1 MDSLTS
7 LFPLRQLRGE
17 MKIASSLE
25 HKGRVTKAWVHLT
38 SNLKRRLR
46 DSNMT
51 WKKPAASFGR
61 RVSPVRVLSS
71 PVTENLPT
79 TPCHWQLAHNP
90 PSLATCPQ
98 SPITGNLPAIP
109 RHWQLA
115 RNPQVQL
122 NHLPVKWRW
131 EPLSS
136 DFTPLSLATG
146 CFLTPK
152 LNSLPFQLFHFFGA
166 LLCRKAT
173 TFS

>member
-1 MDSLTS
+1 
-7 LFPLRQLRGE
+7 
-17 MKIASSLE
+17 
-25 HKGRVTKAWVHLT
+25 
-38 SNLKRRLR
+38 
-46 DSNMT
+46 MT

-115 RNPQVQL
+115 RNPPSLTTCPQSPGTTEPSPSEMEVGTSVFRLDTPELSNRLLSHPRSSTHSHSNSSISLGHYCAGRQL
-122 NHLPVKWRW
+122 H
-131 EPLSS
+131 
-136 DFTPLSLATG
+136 
-146 CFLTPK
+146 
-152 LNSLPFQLFHFFGA
+152 FHSKISA
-166 LLCRKAT
+166 Q
-173 TFS
+173 